1 MHNNNKFENNNSMN
15 KLLLMKNAELFQGE
29 KYLNKN
35 KTYFEG
41 WYFKNTNL
49 QKGISFIPGIN
60 VGNKRAKA
68 FIQIITNNTSYFVNY
83 NIEDFKFN
91 HDPFYIQIGDSVFSK
106 EGLNINIKDE
116 SQNLKIHGNIKYTDS
131 RNINTNIFAPN
142 IMGPFS
148 YIQFMK
154 CNHAIISMQN
164 TSNGIININN
174 KEIHFNNDKGYI
186 EKDWGCSFPKSYIWC
201 QGNNFKRTNASFMIS
216 IADVPFKLFT
226 FKGIICV
233 LLIDNKEFK
242 FTTYNNTKLVEY
254 AITEDFINITL
265 KKSEYSLNIKSK
277 YNKGLKLSAP
287 VKGKMN
293 KDIFESISALVT
305 VTLKKENEIIFCDT
319 STMCGLEIV

>member
-1 MHNNNKFENNNSMN
+1 MN
-15 KLLLMKNAELFQGE
+15 KLLLMKNAELFQGA
-29 KYLNKN
+29 KYLNK
-35 KTYFEG
+35 KKSYFEG

-60 VGNKRAKA
+60 IDDKEAKA
-68 FIQIITNNTSYFVNY
+68 FIQVITNNTSYFVNY
-83 NIEDFKFN
+83 NIKDFKFN
-91 HDPFYIQIGDSVFSK
+91 YNPFYIKIGSNSFSK
-106 EGLNINIKDE
+106 EGLNINIKDK
-116 SQNLKIHGNIKYTDS
+116 SQNLKIHGDIKYS
-131 RNINTNIFAPN
+131 NSKNINTNIFVPN

-148 YIQFMK
+148 YIPFME

-164 TSNGIININN
+164 TSNGCININN
-174 KEIHFNNDKGYI
+174 EEIHFNNDTGYI
-186 EKDWGCSFPKSYIWC
+186 EKDWGGSFPKSYIWC

-254 AITEDFINITL
+254 EITEDFINITL
-265 KKSEYSLNIKSK
+265 KKKLYSLNIKSK
-277 YNKGLKLSAP
+277 YSKGLKLAAP
-287 VKGKMN
+287 VKGKMTKN
-293 KDIFESISALVT
+293 IFESISALVT
-305 VTLKKENEIIFCDT
+305 VTLKREKEIIFCDT